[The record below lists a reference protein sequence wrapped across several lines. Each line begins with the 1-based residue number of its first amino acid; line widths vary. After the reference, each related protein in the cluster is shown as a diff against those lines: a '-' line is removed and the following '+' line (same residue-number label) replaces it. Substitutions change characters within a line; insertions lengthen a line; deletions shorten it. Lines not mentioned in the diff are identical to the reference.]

1 MYVEDLFELANIT
14 FAVEIALGIAESI
27 SYARIKNKEDLY
39 QTLTNREMFDMIL
52 EQALDYILSEKETFY
67 DKSRFEQLQLDKRD
81 KIVDYFMYIRDKMKL
96 EELRFY

>member
-1 MYVEDLFELANIT
+1 MANIT
-14 FAVEIALGIAESI
+14 FAVEIALAIARKGS